1 MEKSKKKL
9 TALFLIMV
17 FLTSMSGCRSS
28 DIASN
33 GKINV
38 RIAYFPNITHTQA
51 LVLKNQQTLENAW
64 ADTCNVSWTSFQAGP
79 AEIEAVFAGE
89 IDLGYIGPVPAVN
102 ANVKSNGEV
111 KILSN
116 ASNGGTVLL
125 VRKDSGIS
133 SISDLSGK
141 IVAVPQLGNTQHLC
155 LLNLLAKN
163 GLKPADKGGDVTI
176 HASSNADILNLM
188 DNGRIDAAVVAE
200 PWGSIIENFGSATIL
215 ADYDELFFDG
225 SYPTAVVIANG
236 DFLKAHPALVEEFL
250 RMHEDASLFINENPK
265 EAQQIVNAEIESI
278 TGKALDLKV
287 MENAFSRLE
296 ITDTLNHEA
305 ILNFAA
311 ISKKEG
317 FLNKIPE
324 EKDVFN
330 TEFNP

>member
-17 FLTSMSGCRSS
+17 ILTSMSGCRSS

-111 KILSN
+111 KIISN
-116 ASNGGTVLL
+116 ATNGGTVLL

-133 SISDLSGK
+133 SVSDLSGK

-155 LLNLLAKN
+155 LLNL
-163 GLKPADKGGDVTI
+163 
-176 HASSNADILNLM
+176 
-188 DNGRIDAAVVAE
+188 
-200 PWGSIIENFGSATIL
+200 
-215 ADYDELFFDG
+215 
-225 SYPTAVVIANG
+225 
-236 DFLKAHPALVEEFL
+236 
-250 RMHEDASLFINENPK
+250 
-265 EAQQIVNAEIESI
+265 
-278 TGKALDLKV
+278 
-287 MENAFSRLE
+287 
-296 ITDTLNHEA
+296 
-305 ILNFAA
+305 AA